1 MISLAV
7 VQANTWGS
15 ATMVSFKGVRFVK
28 DIVRTLMLPGS
39 TTRHENRIY
48 QATPY

>member
-15 ATMVSFKGVRFVK
+15 ATMVSFKGVHFVK

-39 TTRHENRIY
+39 TE
-48 QATPY
+48 A

>member
-15 ATMVSFKGVRFVK
+15 ATMVNFKGVHFVK
-28 DIVRTLMLPGS
+28 DIVRTLMLQGS
-39 TTRHENRIY
+39 TTRHDHRI
-48 QATPY
+48 